1 MNRTLSDPETLRR
14 EPELNHEDAGS
25 SNSSNP
31 AALRPGAFIAL
42 RYRNFRLFFVGQMIS
57 VAGTWMQ
64 IVAQQWLIYSLTHS
78 AEWLGILSGA
88 SALPYVALS
97 LHGGHLADRC
107 SRRVI
112 MVVTQTAMMIL
123 AFVLAFL
130 ASHWSPMHIQPW
142 HIAVLSVLGGFVN
155 AYAMP
160 AQQAFVTD
168 MVEDRRALGSAIAL
182 GSLQFN
188 LARVLGPVLAGIAL
202 AKFGA
207 AICFFINGVSFIA
220 VIISLLMMRT
230 RPVVAVANKGS
241 IWDGFGYIVR
251 NSAVMR
257 VFMLVSSA
265 SFCVWSVGTLYP
277 VYADEFV
284 HVVYGIVMSPALR
297 KADSAILLS
306 QLMAA
311 TGAGA
316 ATGGLIAAAAA
327 NRLDRR
333 ISLYGAAFGFAG
345 GLLLFALVHNYALA
359 LALLFVSSVGMVVF
373 AVTANT
379 TVQERAPDI
388 LRGRIMAVYALLFG
402 GLMPAGG
409 LEIGFIANRYGALQA
424 VKINILMFTII
435 GMVTIV
441 WHVIDNKA
449 SS

>member
-1 MNRTLSDPETLRR
+1 MTLNVSDPEA
-14 EPELNHEDAGS
+14 LNDEHGSGSNGVS
-25 SNSSNP
+25 SNSP
-31 AALRPGAFIAL
+31 AATQPGAFVAL
-42 RYRNFRLFFVGQMIS
+42 QFRNFRLYFVGQMIS

-88 SALPYVALS
+88 SAIPYVALS
-97 LHGGHLADRC
+97 LHGGHVADKH

-112 MVVTQTAMMIL
+112 MVVTQAAMM
-123 AFVLAFL
+123 VLALALALL
-130 ASHWSPMHIQPW
+130 ASHWSPVPIQPW
-142 HIAVLSVLGGFVN
+142 HIAVLSALGGLVN

-168 MVEDRRALGSAIAL
+168 MVDDRRALGSAIAL

-202 AKFGA
+202 ARFGA
-207 AICFFINGVSFIA
+207 AICFFINGVSFVA
-220 VIISLLMMRT
+220 VIVSLLMMRT
-230 RPVVAVANKGS
+230 RPIDPVEHRGS
-241 IWDGFGYIVR
+241 IWDGFTYILR
-251 NSAVMR
+251 HSAVMR
-257 VFMLVSSA
+257 VFLLVSSA

-277 VYADEFV
+277 VYADRFV
-284 HVVYGIVMSPALR
+284 HVVYGVVLLPALR
-297 KADSAILLS
+297 KSDSAVLLS

-316 ATGGLIAAAAA
+316 ATGGFIAAAAA

-345 GLLLFALVHNYALA
+345 GLLLFAFAHNYAVA
-359 LALLFVSSVGMVVF
+359 LSLLFVSSVGMVVF

-379 TVQERAPDI
+379 TVQERAPDL

-402 GLMPAGG
+402 GLMPVGG
-409 LEIGFIANRYGALQA
+409 LEIGFLANQFGAMKA
-424 VKINILMFTII
+424 VTANIVVFGVI
-435 GMVTIV
+435 GLITIV
-441 WHVIDNKA
+441 WHVVENKVSA
-449 SS
+449 